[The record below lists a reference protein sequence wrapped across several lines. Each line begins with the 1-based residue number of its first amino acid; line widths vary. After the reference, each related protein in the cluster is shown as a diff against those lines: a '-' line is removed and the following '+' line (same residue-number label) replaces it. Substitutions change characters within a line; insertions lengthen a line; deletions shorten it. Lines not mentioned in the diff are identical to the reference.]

1 MFNEEVLERITLDI
15 LYDLG
20 YECIN
25 GYELKRK
32 DFSKVILEEDLKEA
46 IKKINGNIKEEQLH
60 EAVRKIENLKHKNT
74 ILNNKEFTKYLI
86 EGLQVSIYE
95 NGEKK
100 YEKIKIMDYD
110 NIYNNTFKVIN
121 QYTIIG
127 NSEKR
132 PDLIIFVNGLPLVV
146 IELKTKIEEKTNLI
160 NSYNQLKSYQET
172 LPRLFY
178 YNQFMI
184 ITDGIRARAGT
195 ISSSWNNFSEW
206 KKIEEDDKVT
216 ENMSTYKTLFYGML
230 RKDRLLDIIS
240 NYILWN
246 DDNKILTSYHQ
257 YFAVKKA
264 IKSTQDAIENKTGKA
279 GIIWHTQG
287 SGKNLSI
294 IYYIENMIKKLENP
308 NIIVL
313 TDRIELGNQLYG
325 ILSKYSSYLKQELM
339 KIKDM
344 RDLNEKINKTKSG
357 GIFLT
362 TLQKFKKDTGIISNR
377 EGILIILDEVYRN
390 QYATEEKIKLV
401 EGKNKEIQYL
411 QIAFPNATYIA
422 FTGTPLEKKDKLPN
436 NIFGKIIDTYDITQ
450 SVIDGATVPIVYES
464 RVSKSGLTTKMLDK
478 VDEYYNYVEKNEN
491 IEKYKIVDFQKNMY
505 NISQVIENPN
515 RLQMIVEDIIKQYE
529 QIETSIANKA
539 MVVAYSRSS
548 AYKMYKKFLELR
560 PNWKNKVHL
569 IITSSK
575 EDDEEMKQAIGT
587 ARDKKELEVEF
598 KNPNSEFKIAI
609 VVDMWL
615 TGLDVPALGTM
626 YIDKPM
632 KKQGLM
638 QVIARV
644 NRVYKDKKAG
654 LIVDYIGLERWILE
668 ALEIYNKRDQRK
680 IINSTEIIKNLLEK
694 IEQIRKI
701 FKGFYYEHFIA
712 ATDNEKYEIIKAG
725 ANWILKTEQIREK
738 FMEYSYNV
746 KTLYSLCAGELSQK
760 TKDEILFFIS
770 VRSFILKLMGRNID
784 VQEIDD
790 SAAKMLEKA
799 IKEDETLQILE
810 KNNDNKLL
818 IFNDEIL
825 NKITKIEK
833 KNIAVEIL
841 IRSLKADIK
850 QIGKENIAMMEKF
863 STKFQKILTLYSKRA
878 NSEDIEKIIEEI
890 ICLKKEIEEEIKNGN
905 KYKLSFEE
913 KAFFDALSDEPEVKK
928 VIKDEV
934 LIQIA
939 KELVKTVDK
948 NSSIDWDIRK
958 DARTRMKIEIK
969 KILIKYD
976 YPVNKSEK
984 AIQNVIRQA
993 ELNSRKIEN
1002 KTEE

>member
-216 ENMSTYKTLFYGML
+216 EDMSTYKTLFYGML

-344 RDLNEKINKTKSG
+344 RDLNDKINKTKSG

-712 ATDNEKYEIIKAG
+712 VTDNEKYEIIKAG
-725 ANWILKTEQIREK
+725 TNWILKTEQIREK

-746 KTLYSLCAGELSQK
+746 KTLYSLCAGELLQK

-863 STKFQKILTLYSKRA
+863 STKFQKILTSYSKRA

>member
-132 PDLIIFVNGLPLVV
+132 PDLIIFVNGLPLVL

-216 ENMSTYKTLFYGML
+216 EDMSTYKTLFYGML

-746 KTLYSLCAGELSQK
+746 KTLYSLCAGELLQK

-863 STKFQKILTLYSKRA
+863 STKFQKILTSYSKRA

-913 KAFFDALSDEPEVKK
+913 KAFFDALSDESEVKK